1 MAPSISF
8 VWHLLRVALPRL
20 SPSDCTSYRKDQAV
34 STFGPTARLSAGS
47 WDIFQLVVA
56 QSTFLASG
64 HPPPTSN
71 DNTKI
76 NSIAKGGRCESK
88 MQIRFLFHAI
98 ILGHCFCCRSSLP
111 RVPRDIKQKATG
123 NFMVLRNDYWDIL
136 WKIFIN
142 VCGFQIIHCGV
153 LTQVV
158 YRY

>member
-1 MAPSISF
+1 
-8 VWHLLRVALPRL
+8 V
-20 SPSDCTSYRKDQAV
+20 
-34 STFGPTARLSAGS
+34 TF
-47 WDIFQLVVA
+47 A
-56 QSTFLASG
+56 QSGFAPPFPQWLHFLSEGPSSFHFRSHSSTVSG
-64 HPPPTSN
+64 QLRYFPARCGTIYVPGQWQANHPPPTSN

-111 RVPRDIKQKATG
+111 RVLRDIKQKATG

-142 VCGFQIIHCGV
+142 VCWFQIIHCGV

-158 YRY
+158 YKY